1 MAKKPMKWYTQLLG
15 VESLPD
21 TKEIALSYRPVP
33 DGNVSGGREHPVWRV
48 RFDPVSAPEKRFGL
62 DINGEVVLGRGNDA
76 PNLIDLTA
84 CNASKLGVSRRHL
97 ALRPTPS
104 NLFVVDLGSMN
115 GTRRNGRSIG
125 VNTPYSLVD
134 GDTLA
139 LGRLQ
144 LIVHIIDRPSIQTM
158 PPSGEPDL
166 ANALLQIA
174 KAITSQLEIDEVL
187 NQVVATAKSLTAAGE
202 TGIWLVEEESGE
214 LFLEAE
220 CGIDDEKIRRTR
232 LPIAEDTPAARVIK
246 SGQPLRAKRQ
256 PGEGKIK
263 MMSNYLVEAMVHV
276 PITLG
281 GVTFG
286 VLATAHRQPGK
297 QFGERDEQLL
307 ATIADFAAIA
317 IQNARLYQATDKALE
332 HRVKELAVLNEVAR
346 SVTASLDL
354 DRVYEVLVE
363 QVNRHWPVEMVRLY
377 LVDEQQNTLYVLGEE
392 SANRAVRP
400 LDKGFMARVVQSR
413 QVVVANNV
421 QSHPD
426 YDASVDRLEERTPRS
441 AACIPLVIQDRVV
454 GVLALY
460 DKVDRFFSSDDVS
473 RLEAFANPVA
483 TAIENARLFEESERQ
498 RAAIQA
504 TAETLAEP
512 ILLLD
517 EYGTV
522 LVSNQVASE
531 LLDKYMGQVFEAVS
545 RGVGRTIEAVIG
557 NQTYLS
563 TTQHLPEVG
572 TIVVMQDITYVK
584 HLEQDRSEFVHM
596 LSHDLKN
603 PLTAINGWTNL
614 MKRVVPLD
622 EKGNRYVAE
631 IESAAG
637 RMLEMVNELLQT
649 VTQDDAVQLVRE
661 PCDLE
666 QVVTQVLND
675 VEGAALHKSIAVVF
689 SREGEPQ
696 PILADETRL
705 YHMTLNLV
713 DNAIKYSAKST
724 RISVCLN
731 YSGDPIILQV
741 QDEGPGIPEEDS
753 ERIFNKYYR
762 ARPTHKEPGSGL
774 GLAAVRAIAVAHGG
788 SVMARNLP
796 DRGAVFTVTLPGNLR
811 LAADKGQ

>member
-1 MAKKPMKWYTQLLG
+1 MANKPMKWYTQLLG

-33 DGNVSGGREHPVWRV
+33 DGNVSAAGERPLWRV

-76 PNLIDLTA
+76 PDLIDLTP
-84 CNASKLGVSRRHL
+84 CNADKLGVSRRHL
-97 ALRPTPS
+97 ALRPTPT
-104 NLFVVDLGSMN
+104 NLFVVDLGSTN
-115 GTRRNGRSIG
+115 GTWRNGHSIG
-125 VNTPYSLVD
+125 MNTPYSLLD
-134 GDTLA
+134 GDTLT

-144 LIVHIIDRPSIQTM
+144 LIVHIVNRPSIHTM
-158 PPSGEPDL
+158 PPTRQPDL
-166 ANALLQIA
+166 ANALLEIA

-187 NQVVATAKSLTAAGE
+187 NQVVATAMSLTSAGE
-202 TGIWLVEEESGE
+202 TGIWLVDEESGE

-220 CGIDDEKIRRTR
+220 RGINDEKIRRTR
-232 LPIAEDTPAARVIK
+232 LPIANDTPAARVIK
-246 SGQPLRAKRQ
+246 TGQSLRATRQ
-256 PGEGKIK
+256 PGEDKIK
-263 MMSNYLVEAMVHV
+263 MMTNYLVEAMVHV
-276 PITLG
+276 PIGLA

-297 QFGERDEQLL
+297 QFDERDEQLL
-307 ATIADFAAIA
+307 AAIADFAAIA

-332 HRVKELAVLNEVAR
+332 HRVKELAALNEVAR

-363 QVNRHWPVEMVRLY
+363 QVNRHWPVETVRLY
-377 LVDEQQNTLYVLGEE
+377 LMNDQQNTLYPLGE
-392 SANRAVRP
+392 ANANGTVRS
-400 LDKGFMARVVQSR
+400 LNKGLVATVGQSR
-413 QVVVANNV
+413 QVVVANDV

-426 YDASVDRLEERTPRS
+426 YDADVDHLEGKTPRS
-441 AACIPLVIQDRVV
+441 VACIPLIIQDRVV

-460 DKVDRFFSSDDVS
+460 NKVDGFFSSEDVS

-504 TAETLAEP
+504 TAETLAQP

-517 EYGTV
+517 EYGNV
-522 LVSNQVASE
+522 LVSNQAASQ
-531 LLDKYMGQVFEAVS
+531 LLDNHMAQVFEAVS
-545 RGVGRTIEAVIG
+545 RGVGRTIEGVIG
-557 NQTYLS
+557 DQAYLS
-563 TTQHLPEVG
+563 TTQHLPDVG

-603 PLTAINGWTNL
+603 PLMAINGWTSL
-614 MKRVVPLD
+614 MERVVPLD
-622 EKGNRYVAE
+622 EKGHRYVTE
-631 IESAAG
+631 IENATA

-649 VTQDDAVQLVRE
+649 VIHDDAVQLVRE

-675 VEGAALHKSIAVVF
+675 AEGAALHKSIAIVF

-705 YHMTLNLV
+705 YHMALNLV
-713 DNAIKYSAKST
+713 DNAIKYSPKNT

-731 YSGDPIILQV
+731 YKDDNITIQV
-741 QDEGPGIPEEDS
+741 QDEGPGIPEEDT

-762 ARPTHKEPGSGL
+762 AGPTHKEPGSGL

-788 SVMARNLP
+788 TVVARNLP
-796 DRGAVFTVTLPGNLR
+796 DQGTEFTVTLPGNLQ
-811 LAADKGQ
+811 LPADKGS